1 MSKDQRRAHLSGV
14 AGGASGAT
22 GRPTL
27 SLRRRRPDA
36 PKVFDDAFEV
46 EGFRLIEESGKW
58 VSWVAAEPDLAA
70 YADLSEVRQAWERR
84 RPNCYLGVAALTRLG
99 ATRGGDDNDAALAVV
114 VLLHPGLVRMIH
126 RLTPGLC
133 EIDEARSLLWEKVK
147 AAEPNAGPM
156 TVQFLLDRV
165 RQADVIRPFLP
176 RQEHERSLEG
186 LIAAVLDGSGDWAG
200 VLGKVE
206 DEGAA
211 SELGEVL
218 IWCVR
223 REVITEDDSTLLTA
237 LVQAAR
243 EGLGTEVAM
252 TAVGA
257 QQHVCLR
264 TIRRRRDR
272 AIAKIRTA
280 VPAYLAAV
288 A

>member
-1 MSKDQRRAHLSGV
+1 MSKDQGKAHLSGV
-14 AGGASGAT
+14 AGGASGVA
-22 GRPTL
+22 GRSAL
-27 SLRRRRPDA
+27 SLRQRRPDA
-36 PKVFDDAFEV
+36 PKVFDDGFEV

-58 VSWVAAEPDLAA
+58 ASWAAAEPDLAA
-70 YADLSEVRQAWERR
+70 YADLGEVRLAWERR

-99 ATRGGDDNDAALAVV
+99 STRGGDDHDAALAVV

-126 RLTPGLC
+126 RLSPGLC
-133 EIDEARSLLWEKVK
+133 EIDEARSMLWEKVK

-165 RQADVIRPFLP
+165 RQTDVIRPFLP

-186 LIAAVLDGSGDWAG
+186 LIAAVLDGTGDQSA
-200 VLGKVE
+200 VLGETE

-218 IWCVR
+218 TWCVR
-223 REVITEDDSTLLTA
+223 REVITADDSALLTA
-237 LVQAAR
+237 LVQAACD
-243 EGLGTEVAM
+243 GLGTEEAM
-252 TAVGA
+252 TAVGTR
-257 QQHVCLR
+257 QQVCLR

-272 AIAKIRTA
+272 AIAKIRSA